1 MNRGGDVATFRLFIN
16 ATFFLDILGIAL
28 LYHVDFCSADFT
40 ITVHN
45 VANVKWREA
54 TGSLCILASL
64 IIGFVSIFWEDHKG

>member
-1 MNRGGDVATFRLFIN
+1 MLQHSGYLLMLL
-16 ATFFLDILGIAL
+16 FFLDILGIAL

-40 ITVHN
+40 LKVHG
-45 VANVKWREA
+45 VVNVKWREA